1 MSGPSAQQIQ
11 LEDEQQQ
18 FYQQGMQE
26 ATANYGEQQDL
37 LAQMEAVYNP
47 ILAKGPNQPGFS
59 PAEQA
64 ALDAQAEQGTA
75 ANYSQAARAVGEN
88 IAAEGGGNNPLP
100 AGGGTQLKEEVG
112 ESAAGQESAEEEQ
125 ILQASY
131 ATGEKE
137 FENAGSEL
145 TAASNE
151 LNPSGYETA
160 ATGEGSAAETT
171 ANQINQEK
179 NSWMAPVL
187 GALGSIGSGAMS
199 KLGSG
204 GGGGG
209 SPSSGSTQTGNG
221 GVNDPSTNQG
231 GVAPTGPNPTGGGGG
246 GGGGTYGGAGGGS

>member
-1 MSGPSAQQIQ
+1 MTGPSASQIQ
-11 LEDEQQQ
+11 LGAEQQQ
-18 FYQQGMQE
+18 FFQQGMQE

-47 ILAKGPNQPGFS
+47 ILAKGPNAEGFS

-75 ANYSQAARAVGEN
+75 TNYTQAARAVGEN
-88 IAAEGGGNNPLP
+88 IAAEGGGNNALP
-100 AGGGTQLKEEVG
+100 AGGGTQLKEEVA
-112 ESAAGQESAEEEQ
+112 ESAAGQESGEEQQ
-125 ILQASY
+125 ILQANY

-137 FENAGSEL
+137 FENAGTEL
-145 TAASNE
+145 AVASNQ
-151 LNPSGYETA
+151 LNPAGYASA

-199 KLGSG
+199 SLGKGSNPS
-204 GGGGG
+204 
-209 SPSSGSTQTGNG
+209 SPSTGSTATSNG